1 MRNMHV
7 AALLGEAD
15 QRQTNKTAEPTTSN
29 AKKPW
34 AEGKTV
40 NERRERTFFC
50 MQGIDKGEG
59 SWWRTAEPRGQPAT
73 GSSIIMVIF
82 LGPSALHQQ

>member
-15 QRQTNKTAEPTTSN
+15 PRQANETSETTMSN

-40 NERRERTFFC
+40 NERGGAFFC
-50 MQGIDKGEG
+50 MQGENRGEG

-82 LGPSALHQQ
+82 RGPSALHQQ